1 MSKQIQ
7 NIRFHIT
14 QYLKK
19 KYWQNENIKSVN
31 FDDNLE
37 FQKQVFETLKPL
49 GLIKFASI
57 IHDKDLQLD
66 NITPK
71 PRHIHAV
78 VEFEKKKDINVVAL
92 TLGLEPQYLDTAKR
106 GRYAEEN
113 LLAYLIHAKDKTK
126 YQYQPSEVSTF
137 GTFNYVAYE
146 EEHHNSWNNQAIV
159 AKGKKKDEQLPILLE
174 AVRFGTLTREQL
186 LENPEYL
193 YLYQRH
199 LLEFQVAFDGYLLR
213 AEAETTKAIKSGN
226 LKLSTFYIYGL
237 SNAGKSRFA
246 ETLVQT
252 IKTNI
257 KECENWSSY
266 TTASSNPFDEYSGEQ
281 IVILD
286 DLRAKS
292 MTPENWLKI
301 LDPERIAKSSAR
313 YHNKTI
319 SAHLII
325 ITAPVPPDIFF
336 RQISEFEE
344 LNQFIRRLSLSVEI
358 IQKKNQRFATVNS
371 LKRKKVGNTY
381 HFVEENISQNK
392 TLNKAQGFCISKF
405 LNNDKTIN
413 KKPTDIRLQPNQ
425 MALKNNNKRNL
436 RLHSPFYQKK
446 DIHDT

>member
-1 MSKQIQ
+1 LISLIESQIKSAYIRKDEMSKQIQ

-19 KYWQNENIKSVN
+19 EYWQNENIKSVN

-37 FQKQVFETLKPL
+37 FQIQVFEALKPL

-137 GTFNYVAYE
+137 GTFNYEAYE
-146 EEHHNSWNNQAIV
+146 EEHRKNWKNQSII
-159 AKGKKKDEQLPILLE
+159 AKGKKKDEELPLLLE
-174 AVRFGTLTREQL
+174 AVRYGSLNREQL
-186 LENPEYL
+186 LENHEYL

-199 LLEFQVAFDGYLLR
+199 LLEFQAAFDGYLLR
-213 AEAETTKAIKSGN
+213 AEAETKKAIKTGH
-226 LKLSTFYIYGL
+226 LKLTTLYIYGL
-237 SNAGKSRFA
+237 SNAGKSKFA
-246 ETLVQT
+246 EILSEM
-252 IKTNI
+252 IKLKI
-257 KECENWSSY
+257 PACKNWSSY
-266 TTASSNPFDEYSGEQ
+266 ITASTNPFDEYTGEQ

-325 ITAPVPPDIFF
+325 ITAPLPPQTFF
-336 RQISEFEE
+336 RQVSEFEE
-344 LNQFIRRLSLSVEI
+344 LNQFMRRLSLTVEI
-358 IQKKNQRFATVNS
+358 SQVRKERFYNINTIERKHKN
-371 LKRKKVGNTY
+371 GIPC
-381 HFVEENISQNK
+381 FVEKKLYEKES
-392 TLNKAQGFCISKF
+392 LNKAVGTCIAKF

-413 KKPTDIRLQPNQ
+413 KKPSDLQ
-425 MALKNNNKRNL
+425 AAT
-436 RLHSPFYQKK
+436 SPDGSEK
-446 DIHDT
+446 